1 MQAQDR
7 IHRISQK
14 KDCYIYNL
22 IMINSID
29 EWIDRLV
36 SAKLWS
42 AKLLVGDIDKKVFD
56 DKIKYDFAKLIRN
69 ILKV

>member
-1 MQAQDR
+1 MNLQHVWQTTIEEMLMVA
-7 IHRISQK
+7 ISQK

-36 SAKLWS
+36 SAKL
-42 AKLLVGDIDKKVFD
+42 
-56 DKIKYDFAKLIRN
+56 
-69 ILKV
+69 